1 MLSLGNKLKENK
13 LILFHF
19 YTISIMLKIMN
30 YCAEF
35 KEKFLKEKKMKK
47 RNF

>member
-1 MLSLGNKLKENK
+1 
-13 LILFHF
+13 
-19 YTISIMLKIMN
+19 MLKIMN

-47 RNF
+47 IKKNGTKNIYL